1 MSTPRTD
8 GQIYWNALPQL
19 ATSAEIVYASFAREL
34 ERDNQTMRGLL
45 IQALPFIERW
55 HGAMENPKMP
65 LLAEMRDCLQ
75 NDKLTHPERTPK

>member
-1 MSTPRTD
+1 MEPKTELCLNSYPEVV
-8 GQIYWNALPQL
+8 P
-19 ATSAEIVYASFAREL
+19 AEFAREL

-75 NDKLTHPERTPK
+75 NDKLSHRS